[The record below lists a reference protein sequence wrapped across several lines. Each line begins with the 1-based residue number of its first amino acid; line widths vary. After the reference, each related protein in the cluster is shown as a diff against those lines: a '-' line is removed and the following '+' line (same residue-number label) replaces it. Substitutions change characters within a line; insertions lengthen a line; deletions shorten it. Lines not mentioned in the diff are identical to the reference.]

1 MNIQV
6 LGSSSK
12 GNGYIINTDSGSLI
26 IECGMKFKI
35 AENALNF
42 DIHNVQGVLVSHEHG
57 DHAAYLND
65 YARYFKVYA
74 TEGTLRQKGLINA
87 YNTEIIRYMQPFSI
101 GDFRIVAFKTV
112 HDAEE
117 PCGYLIRLPNG
128 EKLAFATDT
137 RVLNVDIK
145 DVSYWMVECNYER
158 AILVGNVNSGV
169 INISLANRIISS
181 HLSLDQ
187 LKKTIMLNDMTKTKM
202 IMLIHLSDKNSN
214 ADKFISE
221 ISQLTGKLTIYAKK
235 GQIIELL

>member
-1 MNIQV
+1 MNIQI

-12 GNGYIINTDSGSLI
+12 GNGYIINTDDGGLVV
-26 IECGMKFKI
+26 ECGVKFK
-35 AENALNF
+35 ALEAALCYN
-42 DIHNVQGVLVSHEHG
+42 IQNIRGVLVSHEHG
-57 DHAAYLND
+57 DHAAYLTD
-65 YARYFKVYA
+65 YTRYFKVYA

-87 YNTEIIRYMQPFSI
+87 YNTEVIRYMQPFSI
-101 GDFRIVAFKTV
+101 GDFRVIAFKTV

-158 AILVGNVNSGV
+158 AILVNNVNSGI
-169 INISLANRIISS
+169 INTSLANRIISS

-187 LKKTIMLNDMTKTKM
+187 LKKMIMLNDMSKTKL

-214 ADKFISE
+214 ADRFVSE
-221 ISQLTGKLTIYAKK
+221 ISQLTGKLTICAKK

>member
-1 MNIQV
+1 MNIQI

-12 GNGYIINTDSGSLI
+12 GNGYIINTDDGGLVV
-26 IECGMKFKI
+26 ECGVKFK
-35 AENALNF
+35 ALEAALCYN
-42 DIHNVQGVLVSHEHG
+42 IQNIRGVLVSHEHG
-57 DHAAYLND
+57 DHAAYLTD
-65 YARYFKVYA
+65 YTRYFKVYA

-87 YNTEIIRYMQPFSI
+87 YNTEVIRYMQPFSI
-101 GDFRIVAFKTV
+101 GDFRVIAFKTV

-158 AILVGNVNSGV
+158 AILVDNVNSGI
-169 INISLANRIISS
+169 INVSLANRIISS

-187 LKKTIMLNDMTKTKM
+187 LKKMIMLNDMSKTKL

-214 ADKFISE
+214 ADRFVSE
-221 ISQLTGKLTIYAKK
+221 ISQLTGKLTICAKK

>member
-1 MNIQV
+1 MNIQI

-12 GNGYIINTDSGSLI
+12 GNGYIINTDDGSLVV
-26 IECGMKFKI
+26 ECGVKFK
-35 AENALNF
+35 ALEAALCYN
-42 DIHNVQGVLVSHEHG
+42 IQNIRGVLVSHEHG
-57 DHAAYLND
+57 DHAAYLTD
-65 YARYFKVYA
+65 YTRYFKVYA

-87 YNTEIIRYMQPFSI
+87 YNTEVIRYMQPFSI
-101 GDFRIVAFKTV
+101 GDFRVIAFKTV

-158 AILVGNVNSGV
+158 AILVNNVNSGI
-169 INISLANRIISS
+169 INTSLANRIISS

-187 LKKTIMLNDMTKTKM
+187 LKKMIMLNDMSKTKL

-214 ADKFISE
+214 ADRFVSE
-221 ISQLTGKLTIYAKK
+221 ISQLTGKLTICAKK